1 MSRKKP
7 KKAHSGR
14 FEKVE
19 IFLFYALP
27 AVIVAAVV
35 ALAFFA
41 YSAGHEA
48 FDPGPVDAAGE
59 GHTAEITI
67 TNGMTAEDS
76 SQLFREI
83 GTILQSD
90 GLVKDADDFAVLA
103 QYAEYADA
111 IEPGTYELSSE
122 MTVTEMV
129 KVLSDRENSEEAR
142 TAETSGSTE

>member
-1 MSRKKP
+1 MRRKKP
-7 KKAHSGR
+7 KKPHSGR

-27 AVIVAAVV
+27 VIIVAAIVV
-35 ALAFFA
+35 LAGFA

-67 TNGMTAEDS
+67 TNGMTSEDS

-83 GTILQSD
+83 GMILQSD

-122 MTVTEMV
+122 MTVTEMA
-129 KVLSDRENSEEAR
+129 KVLSNRENSMEAQTSEDSEE
-142 TAETSGSTE
+142 TE